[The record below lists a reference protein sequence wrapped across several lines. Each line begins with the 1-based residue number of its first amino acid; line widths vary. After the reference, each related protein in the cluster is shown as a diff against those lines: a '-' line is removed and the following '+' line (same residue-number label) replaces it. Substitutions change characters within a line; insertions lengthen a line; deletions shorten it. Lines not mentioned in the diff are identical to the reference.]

1 MKWHNFYFL
10 LYIHHLK
17 LQCFCNFCLT
27 FFSTLWIWDKGNEN
41 VKVGKIHTVK
51 KKWNHKWILYHVNK
65 KQREIELILP
75 SEIRPSSFFSSAL
88 ISLIPISAL
97 SVVMHC
103 LASLS
108 AGLVFSNISVYR
120 CVSIW
125 FTKNQKNNETS
136 MTLVFLCGYQQILQK
151 CTIQLYS
158 QITCY
163 LQITLLLS
171 TRSFIYGNELNIEN
185 EEIMILIII
194 IIIIII
200 IIKCEYKSFYRWSV
214 FMQGGLQY

>member
-1 MKWHNFYFL
+1 
-10 LYIHHLK
+10 
-17 LQCFCNFCLT
+17 
-27 FFSTLWIWDKGNEN
+27 
-41 VKVGKIHTVK
+41 
-51 KKWNHKWILYHVNK
+51 
-65 KQREIELILP
+65 
-75 SEIRPSSFFSSAL
+75 
-88 ISLIPISAL
+88 
-97 SVVMHC
+97 
-103 LASLS
+103 
-108 AGLVFSNISVYR
+108 
-120 CVSIW
+120 
-125 FTKNQKNNETS
+125 
-136 MTLVFLCGYQQILQK
+136 MTLVFLCGCRQILQK

-200 IIKCEYKSFYRWSV
+200 IIKKCEYKSFYRWSV

>member
-1 MKWHNFYFL
+1 MWRLEKFIQW
-10 LYIHHLK
+10 
-17 LQCFCNFCLT
+17 
-27 FFSTLWIWDKGNEN
+27 
-41 VKVGKIHTVK
+41 K

-75 SEIRPSSFFSSAL
+75 SEIRPWSFFSSAL

-136 MTLVFLCGYQQILQK
+136 MTLVFLCEYQQILQK

-194 IIIIII
+194 IIIIK
-200 IIKCEYKSFYRWSV
+200 KCEYKSFYRWSV